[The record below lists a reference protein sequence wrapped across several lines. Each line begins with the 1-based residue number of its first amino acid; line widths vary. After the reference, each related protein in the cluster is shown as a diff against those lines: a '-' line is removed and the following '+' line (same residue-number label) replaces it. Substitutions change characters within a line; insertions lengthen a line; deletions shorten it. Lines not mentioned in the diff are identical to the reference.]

1 MDPKNSGKLWMK
13 QQHIC
18 WKACWQTYIAFKTKV
33 KGDMLGQK
41 KQKSNMQLR
50 YFLACTYLLIY
61 SLAEDGKQED
71 SSNGRSQVAGNRL
84 NVIKELPALS
94 WLHHRNPGDA
104 DAN

>member
-1 MDPKNSGKLWMK
+1 MNETTAYLLKSLLTNVYSIQDKGERWYAWSKKNKRDN
-13 QQHIC
+13 Q
-18 WKACWQTYIAFKTKV
+18 
-33 KGDMLGQK
+33 
-41 KQKSNMQLR
+41 SNMQLR

>member
-1 MDPKNSGKLWMK
+1 
-13 QQHIC
+13 
-18 WKACWQTYIAFKTKV
+18 
-33 KGDMLGQK
+33 
-41 KQKSNMQLR
+41 MQLR

-94 WLHHRNPGDA
+94 
-104 DAN
+104 